1 MHTAYMPPAEET
13 WHMKWCVK
21 YIFVSISVAHLCH
34 GVTCAI
40 TMMQWNEL
48 WTEWFTLEWKCSFPI
63 PYMLFKLFGFIS
75 ALNYN
80 LCNFLI
86 NLFDCN
92 SLCVG
97 CLWNTKE
104 WHKNSVIP
112 YDSFYKSHVTECAA
126 EANLKLKL
134 FIRAKSYNVLGS

>member
-21 YIFVSISVAHLCH
+21 YIFVTISVAHLCH

-40 TMMQWNEL
+40 TRCSGMSYEQNDSLWSENVHLLSHICYLNLLVLLVL
-48 WTEWFTLEWKCSFPI
+48 WTIICAIL
-63 PYMLFKLFGFIS
+63 LF
-75 ALNYN
+75 N
-80 LCNFLI
+80 LS
-86 NLFDCN
+86 DCN
-92 SLCVG
+92 SLLG
-97 CLWNTKE
+97 RCLWNTKE
-104 WHKNSVIP
+104 WHKNSVNT
-112 YDSFYKSHVTECAA
+112 YDPFYKSHVTECAA